1 MVASLRSGA
10 HPRILR
16 LSLSLSGF
24 HVRGT
29 LINNTRNTDL
39 HAGDIRVIYNRGWI
53 PFRSRRA
60 ERTAT
65 RRSRGGVENPAM
77 HHFELI
83 IASEGQTAG

>member
-1 MVASLRSGA
+1 
-10 HPRILR
+10 
-16 LSLSLSGF
+16 
-24 HVRGT
+24 
-29 LINNTRNTDL
+29 
-39 HAGDIRVIYNRGWI
+39 VIYNRGWI

-83 IASEGQTAG
+83 IASEGDDDDDDDDDDDSPLSLGKRIPERIP